1 MALTLNLLAGHVK
14 TSGSLLS
21 DTELATHI
29 STFDNQ
35 INSNMQDKITGAIS
49 EILNTN
55 ITPFKPLVT
64 NSAGKIIEYSDITST
79 ELGYLHGSSS
89 DIQSQINS
97 KETNIPSESAISNLI
112 NTNLPDGTVLVSD
125 ENGKLVSSN
134 ITIDEINKLGNV
146 NDSIQ
151 TQLDNILTKANKLN
165 TISIN
170 PVSKKINIWTTPTIT
185 SIETLSNLPTPFLL
199 VKDKITTQKFIIN
212 ISNDFHTSVVNNLID
227 NIEITVDSVTTSL
240 NLTSSNIIIDTSGK
254 TISFSYTATSLS
266 SHFISLKLIKPNITG
281 LSQEYDT
288 LIFTIP
294 TSKIFN
300 FPTLDSNTKNISS
313 GITLNETLT
322 VTSVF
327 NETLN
332 TNFNSS
338 INILDTITTRSL
350 DSSSIST
357 NDKNLIY
364 SFEIQNDTDHSGEIT
379 LTFGDLN
386 QNYNWYAT
394 GFLTAAS
401 HIYTFANNV
410 SYDGSSNGLGNG
422 FDIKQNT
429 SSELLLTFTGGD
441 GLHGITFNAQIHS
454 ISYTTATTGTTKNIT
469 ESQIT
474 YIDPVINKILLNN
487 IIVETKENVNFQI
500 YLKGPDGIVQSTALE
515 FIIPDSKIE
524 RDFINISWNANH
536 VSSGYSFANASSKE
550 ITTTINPNDTI
561 RIDTPIN
568 IWPSMHD
575 GKGYSAF
582 PSEFLEGDFEIVIA
596 NYGAG
601 YQNSWIYITNDSN
614 ATISDFNGQYP
625 NISSISSVDV
635 RGQMTHGG
643 SFQYSNHI
651 GAVPYNTDIFGASG
665 AIYRVISGYTNN
677 SNLAWGGRIYLSGTH
692 NPFRNIF
699 IKYKREGNNFSA
711 VWSQNGPTGPW
722 ITDRSG
728 IPQFGFDSKYSNIHQ
743 IPNGYNKLLVGI
755 QEHQNSGSSSAW
767 PKRNIILDYAKMV
780 ELKQAKEN
788 ALAIIGNSSSLETI
802 STNNFRIRI
811 INPVNTYT
819 GSSWFHRLG
828 IYTNYTNANIDTGN
842 FTNIENN
849 WGGDS
854 DPFLENLDLIRW
866 RYKTS
871 SSNVTFSGIH
881 STIVASTRLM
891 INNNAP
897 YTLNL
902 TGSNPT
908 PEWLNNNSFFKSTW
922 SGLNTEFIMNIHFE
936 SSQNIQVVKFG
947 NMRKYD
953 NSDTAIEFY
962 TSPDNSTWTQVYCY
976 YYPDPTNTSTKIYT
990 HQGSLEHN
998 QGISAHYPTPSN
1010 LKMTN
1015 LLNPAS
1021 GSTTIPQTNDPV
1033 YGFLTTTAP

>member
-14 TSGSLLS
+14 NDGSLLS
-21 DTELATHI
+21 NTELTTNI
-29 STFDNQ
+29 SSFDDQ

-64 NSAGKIIEYSDITST
+64 NSAGKIIEYPDINST
-79 ELGYLHGSSS
+79 ELGYLHGSTS

-97 KETNIPSESAISNLI
+97 KETSISSESAISNLI
-112 NTNLPDGTVLVSD
+112 DTNLPDGTVLISD

-134 ITIDEINKLGNV
+134 ITVDEINKLSNV

-185 SIETLSNLPTPFLL
+185 SIETLSNLPTPFLF
-199 VKDKITTQKFIIN
+199 VKDKVTTQKFIIN
-212 ISNDFHTSVVNNLID
+212 INNDFHTSVVNNLID
-227 NIEITVDSVTTSL
+227 SIEITVDNVTTSL

-266 SHFISLKLIKPNITG
+266 SHFISLKLLKPNITG
-281 LSQEYDT
+281 LNQEYDT

-300 FPTLDSNTKNISS
+300 FPILDSNTKNVSS

-332 TNFNSS
+332 TNLNSA
-338 INILDTITTRSL
+338 INILDTVTTRSL

-379 LTFGDLN
+379 LSFGDLN
-386 QNYNWYAT
+386 EIYNWYAT

-410 SYDGSSNGLGNG
+410 SYDGTSNGLDNG

-429 SSELLLTFTGGD
+429 ACELLLTFSGGD

-454 ISYTTATTGTTKNIT
+454 ISYTTVNTGTTKNIT

-500 YLKGPDGIVQSTALE
+500 YLKGPDGTVQSTALE

-524 RDFINISWNANH
+524 RDFINISWNTNH
-536 VSSGYSFANASSKE
+536 VSSGYIYANASSKE
-550 ITTTINPNDTI
+550 ITTTINTNDTI
-561 RIDTPIN
+561 KIDTYI
-568 IWPSMHD
+568 SD
-575 GKGYSAF
+575 GRGYSAL

-596 NYGAG
+596 NYGVG
-601 YQNSWIYITNDSN
+601 YEYSHIYVTNDPN
-614 ATISDFNGQYP
+614 ATISDFDSQYP
-625 NISSISSVDV
+625 NTSSYYGYSVQH
-635 RGQMTHGG
+635 QMKHGG
-643 SFQYSNHI
+643 SFQYANHS
-651 GAVPYNTDIFGASG
+651 GNVAYNSDISGASG
-665 AIYRVISGYTNN
+665 AIYRVLSGYTDSPNI
-677 SNLAWGGRIYLSGTH
+677 AWGGRMYPAH
-692 NPFRNIF
+692 NAFRNVF
-699 IKYKREGNNFSA
+699 VKYKREGNNFSA

-722 ITDRSG
+722 ITDRGG
-728 IPQFGFDSKYSNIHQ
+728 IPQFTFDQNFVNTQQ
-743 IPNGYNKLLVGI
+743 IPNGYDKLLFGFSNI
-755 QEHQNSGSSSAW
+755 ENSANSNSW
-767 PKRNIILDYAKMV
+767 PKRHIILDYDKMITI
-780 ELKQAKEN
+780 KQNKEN
-788 ALAIIGNSSSLETI
+788 ALAIIGNNSSLETI

-811 INPVNTYT
+811 INPVNTHT
-819 GSSWFHRLG
+819 HSSWFQRLG
-828 IYTNYTNANIDTGN
+828 IYTNYTNATLDTGN
-842 FTNIENN
+842 FTNIGGS
-849 WGGDS
+849 WGGNS
-854 DPFLENLDLIRW
+854 DPFSENQDLIRW

-871 SSNVTFSGIH
+871 TSNITFSSAIH
-881 STIVASTRLM
+881 YTIINSTLLM
-891 INNNAP
+891 INNNSP

-902 TGSNPT
+902 SGSNPS
-908 PEWLNNNSFFKSTW
+908 PEWLNNQSFHKTSW
-922 SGLNTEFIMNIHFE
+922 PGMDTEFIMNIHFE

-947 NMRKYD
+947 NMRKYGD
-953 NSDTAIEFY
+953 SDTQIEFY

-990 HQGSLEHN
+990 HQGSLEHDRDRHT
-998 QGISAHYPTPSN
+998 HYPNPAN
-1010 LKMTN
+1010 LKMAN

-1021 GSTTIPQTNDPV
+1021 GSTTMPQTNDPV

>member
-14 TSGSLLS
+14 NSGSLLS
-21 DTELATHI
+21 DTELATNI
-29 STFDNQ
+29 SVFDNQ
-35 INSNMQDKITGAIS
+35 INSNMQDKITGAVS

-64 NSAGKIIEYSDITST
+64 NSAGKIIEYPDISST
-79 ELGYLHGSSS
+79 ELGYLHGSNS

-97 KETNIPSESAISNLI
+97 KETNISSESAISNLI

-134 ITIDEINKLGNV
+134 ITVDEINKIDNV

-165 TISIN
+165 TITIN

-185 SIETLSNLPTPFLL
+185 SIETLSNLPTLFLL

-227 NIEITVDSVTTSL
+227 SIEITVDSVTTSL

-266 SHFISLKLIKPNITG
+266 SHFISLKLMKPNITG
-281 LSQEYDT
+281 LNQEYDT

-379 LTFGDLN
+379 LTFGDIN

-410 SYDGSSNGLGNG
+410 SYDGSSNGVGNG
-422 FDIKQNT
+422 FDITQNI
-429 SSELLLTFTGGD
+429 SSELLLTFSGGD

-454 ISYTTATTGTTKNIT
+454 ITYTTVNTGTTKNVT

-474 YIDPVINKILLNN
+474 YIDPVMNKILLNN
-487 IIVETKENVNFQI
+487 IIVETRENVNFQI
-500 YLKGPDGIVQSTALE
+500 YLKGPDSTVQSTALE
-515 FIIPDSKIE
+515 FIIPDSKIK
-524 RDFINISWNANH
+524 RDFIDISWNANH
-536 VSSGYSFANASSKE
+536 VSSGWSFANASSKE
-550 ITTTINPNDTI
+550 ITNTLNPNDTI
-561 RIDTPIN
+561 KINTPA
-568 IWPSMHD
+568 PYGH
-575 GKGYSAF
+575 GYSAL
-582 PSEFLEGDFEIVIA
+582 PGQFLEGDFEIVIA
-596 NYGAG
+596 NYGMG
-601 YQNSWIYITNDSN
+601 YQYAMLYITNDSN
-614 ATISDFNGQYP
+614 ATISDFDSQYP
-625 NISSISSVDV
+625 NISDYSSITAPH
-635 RGQMTHGG
+635 QMKPGG
-643 SFQYSNHI
+643 SFQ
-651 GAVPYNTDIFGASG
+651 ADFLVQYNTDITGFSG
-665 AIYRVISGYTNN
+665 ATYRALAGYTNN
-677 SNLAWGGRIYLSGTH
+677 GSAAWGGRIYFQGTQH
-692 NPFRNIF
+692 PFRNIF
-699 IKYKREGNNFSA
+699 VKYKREGTNFSA

-722 ITDRSG
+722 ITDRFG
-728 IPQFGFDSKYSNIHQ
+728 IPQFGFDINYSNIHQ
-743 IPNGYNKLLVGI
+743 IPNGYNKLLIGFANT
-755 QEHQNSGSSSAW
+755 QNATAQAAAW
-767 PKRNIILDYAKMV
+767 PKYNIILDYGKMNA
-780 ELKQAKEN
+780 LKLAKEN
-788 ALAIIGNSSSLETI
+788 ALNIIGASSTIETI
-802 STNNFRIRI
+802 NAKYFRMRI
-811 INPVNTYT
+811 INPIDNNHC
-819 GSSWFHRLG
+819 SWFHRIG
-828 IYTNYTNANIDTGN
+828 FYSNYNNAKTDIGN
-842 FTNIENN
+842 FT
-849 WGGDS
+849 S
-854 DPFLENLDLIRW
+854 DPNQSWNWNGQDDPFSENQDLIRW
-866 RYKTS
+866 RYKTNT
-871 SSNVTFSGIH
+871 SNIQL
-881 STIVASTRLM
+881 VAHIYPSRTTDQVLR
-891 INNNAP
+891 NAP

-902 TGSNPT
+902 TGSNPSPT
-908 PEWLNNNSFFKSTW
+908 WVNNNGFHRLSSFPEYLLTV
-922 SGLNTEFIMNIHFE
+922 EFELVGGNY
-936 SSQNIQVVKFG
+936 QDIQVIKFG
-947 NMRKYD
+947 NMRRYGYSK
-953 NSDTAIEFY
+953 TQIEFY

-976 YYPDPTNTSTKIYT
+976 YYPDPTNTSTKLYT
-990 HQGSLEHN
+990 HQGPIEHN
-998 QGISAHYPTPSN
+998 IDQVATYPTPAN
-1010 LKMTN
+1010 LKMAN

-1021 GSTTIPQTNDPV
+1021 GSITMPQTNDPV

>member
-14 TSGSLLS
+14 NSGSLLS
-21 DTELATHI
+21 DTELATNI
-29 STFDNQ
+29 SVFDNQ
-35 INSNMQDKITGAIS
+35 INSNMQDKITGAVS

-64 NSAGKIIEYSDITST
+64 NSAGKIIEYPDISST
-79 ELGYLHGSSS
+79 ELGYLHGSNS

-97 KETNIPSESAISNLI
+97 KETNISSESAISNLI

-134 ITIDEINKLGNV
+134 ITVDEINKIDNV

-165 TISIN
+165 TITIN

-185 SIETLSNLPTPFLL
+185 SIETLSNLPTLFLL

-227 NIEITVDSVTTSL
+227 SIEITVDSVTTSL

-266 SHFISLKLIKPNITG
+266 SHFISLKLMKPNITG
-281 LSQEYDT
+281 LNQEYDT

-379 LTFGDLN
+379 LTFGDIN

-410 SYDGSSNGLGNG
+410 SYDGSSNGVGNG
-422 FDIKQNT
+422 FDITQNI
-429 SSELLLTFTGGD
+429 SSELLLTFSGGD

-454 ISYTTATTGTTKNIT
+454 ITYTTTTTGTTKNIT

-474 YIDPVINKILLNN
+474 YIDPVVNKILLNN
-487 IIVETKENVNFQI
+487 IIVETRENVNFQI
-500 YLKGPDGIVQSTALE
+500 YLKGPDGAVQSTALE
-515 FIIPDSKIE
+515 FIIPDSKIK
-524 RDFINISWNANH
+524 RDFIDISWNANN
-536 VSSGYSFANASSKE
+536 VSSGWSYANASSKE
-550 ITTTINPNDTI
+550 ITNTLNPNDTI
-561 RIDTPIN
+561 KIN
-568 IWPSMHD
+568 TVAPY
-575 GKGYSAF
+575 GNGYSAL
-582 PSEFLEGDFEIVIA
+582 PGEFLEGDFEIVIA
-596 NYGAG
+596 NYGMG
-601 YQNSWIYITNDSN
+601 YQYAMLYITNDPN
-614 ATISDFNGQYP
+614 ATISDFDSQYP
-625 NISSISSVDV
+625 NISNYSSITITH
-635 RGQMTHGG
+635 QMKQGG
-643 SFQYSNHI
+643 LFQGN
-651 GAVPYNTDIFGASG
+651 GLVPYNTDITGFSG
-665 AIYRVISGYTNN
+665 ATYRALAGYTNN
-677 SNLAWGGRIYLSGTH
+677 GGAAWGGRIYFQGTSQ
-692 NPFRNIF
+692 PVRNIF
-699 IKYKREGNNFSA
+699 VKYKREGNNFSA

-722 ITDRSG
+722 ITDRFG
-728 IPQFGFDSKYSNIHQ
+728 IPQFGFDINYSNIHQ
-743 IPNGYNKLLVGI
+743 IPNGYNKLLIGFANT
-755 QEHQNSGSSSAW
+755 QNATLQSAAW
-767 PKRNIILDYAKMV
+767 PKYNIILDYAKMN
-780 ELKQAKEN
+780 ELKLAKEN
-788 ALAIIGNSSSLETI
+788 ALNIIGASSSIETI
-802 STNNFRIRI
+802 NAKYFRIRI
-811 INPVNTYT
+811 INPVNTYYH
-819 GSSWFHRLG
+819 SSWFQRFG
-828 IYTNYTNANIDTGN
+828 IYTNYTNAKIDTGN
-842 FTNIENN
+842 FNNIGGN
-849 WGGDS
+849 WGGTS
-854 DPFLENLDLIRW
+854 DPFSENQDLIRW

-881 STIVASTRLM
+881 HSIVSSTILM

-902 TGSNPT
+902 SGSNPS
-908 PEWLNNNSFFKSTW
+908 PQFLNNNSFFKSSV
-922 SGLNTEFIMNIHFE
+922 SGQNTEFIMDIHFE
-936 SSQNIQVVKFG
+936 SSQNIKVVKFG
-947 NMRKYD
+947 NLRKYGD
-953 NSDTAIEFY
+953 SDTAIEFY
-962 TSPDNSTWTQVYCY
+962 TSPDNSTWTQIYCY

-998 QGISAHYPTPSN
+998 RDIGAYYPTPSN
-1010 LKMTN
+1010 LKMAN

-1021 GSTTIPQTNDPV
+1021 GLTTMPQTNDPV